1 MCAILPPLASLTAR
15 TAVLLGLLGMVG
27 CTEEAPPG
35 ATPPPPPV
43 HIGRVERVMQTPSS
57 AGTAEIRGQRTAT
70 LRAEVPG
77 RVVALLVERGQR
89 VGLNDVLARLD
100 TGRTAAAVGAADAG
114 IAQAEANLAQATR
127 ERDLAERLAAQGS
140 VAAQQLDR
148 ARDAVRLAEAVVQ
161 QAQAQRRLTSRGLT
175 EAVLRAPF
183 AGTIVERVVEQGE
196 FVAPGAPMFMLVDTE
211 RLEARVLLDPREAL
225 DVQPGA
231 SATVTVFARGDEVF
245 SGRVLRVSEVVDS
258 RTRRLPVDVEVLDPD
273 GRLRPGLMARVAVT
287 TGPETPGLAVPAAA
301 LFERFGREHVYQV
314 ENGVARRRAVVVA
327 SRRDGRA
334 ILTSGVSVGQDV
346 IVAGLERVVPD
357 GAVNVVPE
365 AQANSAGAA
374 AERPGDAEPAA
385 P

>member
-1 MCAILPPLASLTAR
+1 
-15 TAVLLGLLGMVG
+15 
-27 CTEEAPPG
+27 
-35 ATPPPPPV
+35 
-43 HIGRVERVMQTPSS
+43 
-57 AGTAEIRGQRTAT
+57 
-70 LRAEVPG
+70 
-77 RVVALLVERGQR
+77 
-89 VGLNDVLARLD
+89 VLARLD

-140 VAAQQLDR
+140 VATQQLDR

-211 RLEARVLLDPREAL
+211 RLEARVLLDPRDAL
-225 DVQPGA
+225 DVQAGA
-231 SATVTVFARGDEVF
+231 AASVTVFARGDEVF
-245 SGRVLRVSEVVDS
+245 TGRVLRVSEVVDS
-258 RTRRLPVDVEVLDPD
+258 RTRRLPVDVEILDPE

-287 TGPETPGLAVPAAA
+287 TGPETPGLAVPTAA

-314 ENGVARRRAVVVA
+314 ENGVARRRAVVVV
-327 SRRDGRA
+327 SRQDGRA
-334 ILTSGVSVGQDV
+334 ILNSGVTVGQDI

-365 AQANSAGAA
+365 AQANGAA
-374 AERPGDAEPAA
+374 ATVERPREAEPA
-385 P
+385 PP